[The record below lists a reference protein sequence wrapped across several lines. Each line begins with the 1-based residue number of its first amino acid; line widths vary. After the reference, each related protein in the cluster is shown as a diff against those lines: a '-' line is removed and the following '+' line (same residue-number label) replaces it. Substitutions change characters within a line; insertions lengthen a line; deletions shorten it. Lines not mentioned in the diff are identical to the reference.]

1 MRNPHHRGP
10 VEPHDGASA
19 ALDTE
24 AQQQI
29 EQTTGAKRWVRK
41 QVERSCLQS

>member
-1 MRNPHHRGP
+1 MRTPHHRGP
-10 VEPHDGASA
+10 VEPNDGASA

-29 EQTTGAKRWVRK
+29 EEIQGAKRWVRK
-41 QVERSCLQS
+41 QVGRS